1 MGNRMTS
8 VDVFRGLTM
17 AAMVIVNTPGD
28 WGNIY
33 WPLEHAEWN
42 GWTPTDLVFPFFLF
56 IVGVSITLSSKSAS
70 AGSILR
76 RAAVIAVLALVL
88 AGLPHF
94 DLQTWRIPGVLQR
107 IAVCYLVAAF
117 LYKVT
122 SGQQRLQRGAIMAGT
137 AVALS
142 VAYWYIMT
150 RVPNPAGVTGDLS
163 PDGNWGAHIDRAV
176 FGSHLWASS
185 KTWDPEGLLSTIPSI
200 GTALLGVTCG
210 LWLGSTAPPGRKAA
224 LLAAAGVAGIAIGCA
239 WHPFFPINKKLW
251 TSSFVFFTG
260 GAAALSLAACYW
272 AIDVKGWRGWTKP
285 FVILGVNAIALYVAA
300 ALLEHLMELTHFGPW
315 IYQHAFQPFAPPR
328 IASLA
333 YAVANLL
340 VLFALLARMYRR
352 RWFLRA

>member
-1 MGNRMTS
+1 MGKRMVS

-56 IVGVSITLSSKSAS
+56 IVGVAITLSNKSTS

-76 RAAVIAVLALVL
+76 RAAVIAGLGLLL

-94 DLQTWRIPGVLQR
+94 DIHHWRIPGVLQR
-107 IAVCYLVAAF
+107 IAVCYLAAGF
-117 LYKVT
+117 LYKLT
-122 SGQQRLQRGAIMAGT
+122 SGQQRLQRGSIMIGA
-137 AVALS
+137 AVVLCG
-142 VAYWYIMT
+142 VYWFVMT
-150 RVPNPAGVTGDLS
+150 RVPNPAGVAGDLS
-163 PDGNWGAHIDRAV
+163 PDGNWGAYIDRAV

-185 KTWDPEGLLSTIPSI
+185 KTWDPEGLLGTIPSI
-200 GTALLGVTCG
+200 ATALFGVACG
-210 LWLGSTAPPGRKAA
+210 LWLGSAAPPARKTA

-239 WHPFFPINKKLW
+239 WHPSFPINKKLW

-260 GAAALSLAACYW
+260 GAAAMLLAVCYW
-272 AIDVKGWRGWTKP
+272 AIDVMGWRGWTKP
-285 FVILGVNAIALYVAA
+285 FVILGVNAIALYAA
-300 ALLEHLMELTHFGPW
+300 SALLEHILELTRAGPW
-315 IYQHAFQPFAPPR
+315 IYQHAFLPFAPPR
-328 IASLA
+328 IASLG
-333 YAVANLL
+333 YAIANLV
-340 VLFALLARMYRR
+340 VLFALLAWMYRR

>member
-1 MGNRMTS
+1 MGSRVIS

-17 AAMVIVNTPGD
+17 AAMVIVNNPGD

-56 IVGVSITLSSKSAS
+56 TVGVAITLSRKSAS

-76 RAAVIAVLALVL
+76 RAALIAVLALLL

-94 DLQTWRIPGVLQR
+94 DLRTWRIPGVLQR
-107 IAVCYLVAAF
+107 IAVCYLLAAF
-117 LYKVT
+117 LYKLT
-122 SGQQRLQRGAIMAGT
+122 AGQPRLQRGTIMVGG
-137 AVALS
+137 ALALC
-142 VAYWYIMT
+142 VAYWLIMT

-176 FGSHLWASS
+176 FGVHLWASS
-185 KTWDPEGLLSTIPSI
+185 RTWDPEGLLSTIPSI
-200 GTALLGVTCG
+200 GTTLLGIASG
-210 LWLGSTAPPGRKAA
+210 LWLGSAAAPARKAA
-224 LLAAAGVAGIAIGCA
+224 LLAAAGVAAIAIGYA

-251 TSSFVFFTG
+251 TSSFVFFTA
-260 GAAALSLAACYW
+260 GAAALLLSVCYW

-300 ALLEHLMELTHFGPW
+300 ALLEHVLDLTGLGPW
-315 IYQHAFQPFAPPR
+315 IYRHLFQSFAPPR
-328 IASLA
+328 IASLG
-333 YAVANLL
+333 YAVGNL
-340 VLFALLARMYRR
+340 VILFALLAWMYRR